1 MAVEVV
7 TAGVPLLSVAP
18 AVLVGVHLMTSLV
31 GLQQPIKVTLAV
43 EDSMTVVGVEA
54 AAAARVKLV

>member
-1 MAVEVV
+1 
-7 TAGVPLLSVAP
+7 
-18 AVLVGVHLMTSLV
+18 MTSLV
-31 GLQQPIKVTLAV
+31 VLQQPIKVTLAV